1 MSRWGR
7 KSLAMAAAFSAALL
21 LSSGAAQAQQTL
33 RYSVGFPTGAAPEA
47 AQIYAESV
55 KKLSDNSLNV
65 RVFELSLLNL
75 AEMSGGLKQ
84 GITDIGYVLTPYFPA
99 EFPHMNMAGELSM
112 LLALQDDKSGKGG
125 LAFAGAMAEFVF
137 LNCPECNADFL
148 RQNQVYTGT
157 AGSSNY
163 MLLCNK
169 PVRTQEDLKGA
180 RIRAGGAAW
189 ARWAREMGATPLS
202 MSGNEVFEALHQ
214 NVVDCAA
221 ISAPELSGLNLKD
234 AVTHMTI
241 DLPGGVFT
249 GANTNVNADVWSKL
263 NESQRSTLLRAG
275 AQLGAE
281 ISFRYLRYGERDME
295 AARMKGA
302 EVLQADPAAIEASRK
317 VIEADLKSMA
327 AGYARQHGVK
337 RADEIIETIRQ
348 LVERW
353 VPLVQDIGNADELS
367 ELYWNEVYSK
377 VDVNSHGIAP

>member
-1 MSRWGR
+1 
-7 KSLAMAAAFSAALL
+7 MAAAFGAALL
-21 LSSGAAQAQQTL
+21 LSSGAVQAQQTL

-47 AQIYAESV
+47 ARIYAESV
-55 KKLSDNSLNV
+55 KKHSDNSLNV

-99 EFPHMNMAGELSM
+99 EFPHVNMAGELSM
-112 LLALQDDKSGKGG
+112 LLALQDDESGKGG
-125 LAFAGAMAEFVF
+125 LAFGGAMAEFVF
-137 LNCPECNADFL
+137 FNCPECNADFL
-148 RQNQVYTGT
+148 RQNQVYTSTG
-157 AGSSNY
+157 GSSNY

-169 PVRTQEDLKGA
+169 PVRTQDDLKGS

-189 ARWAREMGATPLS
+189 ARWSREMGATPAS

-214 NVVDCAA
+214 NAVDCAA

-234 AVTHMTI
+234 AVTHITV

-249 GANTNVNADVWSKL
+249 GATTNVNAGLWAKL
-263 NESQRSTLLRAG
+263 NESQRNALLRAG

-281 ISFRYLRYGERDME
+281 VSFRYLRYGERDLE
-295 AARMKGA
+295 AAREKGT
-302 EVLQADPAAIEASRK
+302 EILKADPAAVEASRK
-317 VIEADLKSMA
+317 VIEADLKGVA
-327 AGYARQHGVK
+327 ASYARQHNVE
-337 RADEIIETIRQ
+337 RADEIIETMRR

-353 VPLVQDIGNADELS
+353 VPLVQDIESADELS

-377 VDVNSHGIAP
+377 VDVKSHGVAP